1 MTSKLAS
8 AQCPRASPSQQREHL
23 PALFTRH
30 DQRSSAAASDRISF
44 GVSDNELDD
53 SLSLLSELSG
63 SVTDPALW
71 PSSASCKTSYNCV
84 IEIGFS

>member
-8 AQCPRASPSQQREHL
+8 AQCTRVSPSQQREHL
-23 PALFTRH
+23 PAF
-30 DQRSSAAASDRISF
+30 DQRSSSAASDRISF